1 MRLELRSRVTWN
13 WALLPSVMDE
23 FKAVMDA
30 CGSLVMVMKSSGQG
44 EEPSEFV
51 ALTWT

>member
-1 MRLELRSRVTWN
+1 MSS
-13 WALLPSVMDE
+13 PSVMDE
-23 FKAVMDA
+23 FTALMDA
-30 CGSLVMVMKSSGQG
+30 CGSLVMVTKSSGQG